1 MLILIIFYHLQ
12 SFLFVVVNI
21 IIKSS
26 IMLFPIIPK
35 STKKILSMFN
45 MDINNINFNK
55 FDLLISK
62 NIIID
67 SPSPIFPRIL

>member
-1 MLILIIFYHLQ
+1 
-12 SFLFVVVNI
+12 
-21 IIKSS
+21 
-26 IMLFPIIPK
+26 MLFPIIPK
-35 STKKILSMFN
+35 SAKKILSMFN
-45 MDINNINFNK
+45 MDINNINFKK